1 MKMSIKKKRELK
13 NFLFVVPHLILFL
26 VFIFLPILFGLY
38 ISFTRWDL
46 TGTPEWVGL
55 SNYQEI
61 LFNKDS
67 TFHFQF
73 FNGMKNTL
81 LYVVISVPLL
91 LVIPLL
97 LAMAMNAKIPG
108 SGFFQAVFY
117 VPGLFSISAIAIIWL
132 LIFNTRVGPINNLFL
147 SEVVWTTTQPYAWI
161 VILIVS
167 LWAFIGGNMIIYRAA
182 LNGIPIELYEAAEL
196 DGAGAFRRFQAITL
210 PGIRFQL
217 LYTLVM
223 TTLSGFGIYGQALM
237 VTEGG
242 PTQTTYTIMM
252 YIRDLAFSSGKSIAG
267 MGSAMAILL
276 GLLMLLVSAVQFWL
290 INRGNE

>member
-13 NFLFVVPHLILFL
+13 NFLFVVPHLSLFL

-117 VPGLFSISAIAIIWL
+117 KG
-132 LIFNTRVGPINNLFL
+132 
-147 SEVVWTTTQPYAWI
+147 
-161 VILIVS
+161 
-167 LWAFIGGNMIIYRAA
+167 
-182 LNGIPIELYEAAEL
+182 
-196 DGAGAFRRFQAITL
+196 
-210 PGIRFQL
+210 
-217 LYTLVM
+217 
-223 TTLSGFGIYGQALM
+223 
-237 VTEGG
+237 
-242 PTQTTYTIMM
+242 
-252 YIRDLAFSSGKSIAG
+252 
-267 MGSAMAILL
+267 
-276 GLLMLLVSAVQFWL
+276 
-290 INRGNE
+290 